1 MAKSQVPVWLTGTAI
16 VVALG
21 AGAVGGAMWGQNNAR
36 GTQLDANT
44 AKIVAMY
51 QTIDSQYY
59 EQPNAKKLTDGAIN
73 GMLASL
79 KDPYSTYLQTDSKAQ
94 LDDTISASFGGIGA
108 TLRSENQKLYI
119 DSFTQDSPAKKA
131 GLKVDDQVTAINGKS
146 TAKLSVT
153 DAVKKVRGDIGT
165 KVTLTIKRNGA
176 AKTLT
181 VTRAKITTDTVNGEL
196 DATNKTVGIISISTF
211 SDPTAKQFESTV
223 KKLRKQGAKRF
234 VLDLRGNP
242 GGMMD
247 RALQISSMF
256 LKNGQIIMQVQP
268 RTGDKTVYKA
278 SKKLDK
284 GFKVTEPTAVLID
297 GNTASAS
304 EITAAALH
312 DNRNVPLV
320 GEKSFGKGTVQT
332 VNQLNEASE
341 LKLTVAK
348 WLTPKGQWIHHQ
360 GLTPTIEVDYPAYA
374 NTPVISAKRLDTN
387 STGSDV
393 RALQQS
399 LAALGYNPGEVNG
412 SYTAAT
418 QKAVTAFQKAAQLPE
433 TGISDQATIDM
444 VTKALAGKVAANDN
458 MTKQAIAAVLKIK

>member
-1 MAKSQVPVWLTGTAI
+1 
-16 VVALG
+16 
-21 AGAVGGAMWGQNNAR
+21 
-36 GTQLDANT
+36 
-44 AKIVAMY
+44 
-51 QTIDSQYY
+51 
-59 EQPNAKKLTDGAIN
+59 
-73 GMLASL
+73 
-79 KDPYSTYLQTDSKAQ
+79 
-94 LDDTISASFGGIGA
+94 
-108 TLRSENQKLYI
+108 
-119 DSFTQDSPAKKA
+119 
-131 GLKVDDQVTAINGKS
+131 
-146 TAKLSVT
+146 
-153 DAVKKVRGDIGT
+153 
-165 KVTLTIKRNGA
+165 
-176 AKTLT
+176 
-181 VTRAKITTDTVNGEL
+181 
-196 DATNKTVGIISISTF
+196 
-211 SDPTAKQFESTV
+211 
-223 KKLRKQGAKRF
+223 
-234 VLDLRGNP
+234 
-242 GGMMD
+242 
-247 RALQISSMF
+247 
-256 LKNGQIIMQVQP
+256 MQVQP